1 MKAHLTGSSTAITN
15 MTYFSD
21 DTSSNRLR
29 VTINLKAN
37 EDGYVS
43 SDYGLTQLIPYSSI
57 QNQIRSLSAG
67 NIKDGVT
74 ILGITGNVVELN
86 GDTETVTPTTSQQVI
101 TPTSPKNGFTQV
113 TVNAVTS
120 AIDNNIQAGNIKKG
134 VTILGVSGKSSVVDT
149 DNANATANDI
159 IYGKSAYVNGYK
171 IDGQMIKHVGDS
183 TYANQLSA
191 PDNTDH
197 FNINYTSANDK
208 IYIGNFKIGSGYW
221 DGTAS
226 SNAYIDK
233 NLVYTRLGLT
243 ADKIKSGV
251 KILGIIGTFTSDANA
266 TSNDIVSGKTAY
278 VKGQKVTGTISSIGW
293 GFNEAQLGDMSL
305 NNHMIYINPV
315 VSQTSGFY
323 TPGAQAKITT
333 SYSNIATLIGLSADK
348 IKQGETIL
356 DIAGT
361 YVGSAMKEYVSKT
374 AMNNDIAN
382 IQEGEVVKVVAS
394 GTTTHYIKET
404 TMKKL
409 VKEEDT
415 ISPQEYTENVDLA
428 NDILGEEE

>member
-1 MKAHLTGSSTAITN
+1 MSTINEELTYLEETKQQIKQAIIDKGQEISENDSFRSYVDKIDDIVTLEEGTTDATATASDIIYSKTAYVNGNKITGSMKAHLTGSSTAITN

-208 IYIGNFKIGSGYW
+208 IYCSL
-221 DGTAS
+221 AS
-226 SNAYIDK
+226 
-233 NLVYTRLGLT
+233 
-243 ADKIKSGV
+243 
-251 KILGIIGTFTSDANA
+251 TS
-266 TSNDIVSGKTAY
+266 
-278 VKGQKVTGTISSIGW
+278 
-293 GFNEAQLGDMSL
+293 L
-305 NNHMIYINPV
+305 
-315 VSQTSGFY
+315 
-323 TPGAQAKITT
+323 
-333 SYSNIATLIGLSADK
+333 
-348 IKQGETIL
+348 
-356 DIAGT
+356 
-361 YVGSAMKEYVSKT
+361 
-374 AMNNDIAN
+374 
-382 IQEGEVVKVVAS
+382 
-394 GTTTHYIKET
+394 
-404 TMKKL
+404 
-409 VKEEDT
+409 
-415 ISPQEYTENVDLA
+415 
-428 NDILGEEE
+428 